1 MHEARAAIA
10 EEQEIKATN
19 EEVEGFVAK
28 LKDFHGSLAESER
41 AMLGTILDSAQ
52 GETGAYA
59 FRRRSATE
67 EDWNDLVGLLIDEDT
82 QGFFYY
88 PEGWRQRP
96 EELRQEAERTSLIR
110 RLRKARRERTSS
122 PDDTQPRS

>member
-1 MHEARAAIA
+1 MA
-10 EEQEIKATN
+10 EQEEVRVSR

-28 LKDFHGSLAESER
+28 LKDFHGSLAESEQ
-41 AMLGTILDSAQ
+41 AMLSTILDSAR
-52 GETGAYA
+52 GETGGYA

-67 EDWNDLVGLLIDEDT
+67 EDWNDLVGLLVDEDA

-88 PEGWRQRP
+88 PEVWRQRP

-122 PDDTQPRS
+122 PEDAQPR